1 MERKLGF
8 APVHQ
13 KRMDETMKER
23 TRAMKKNIWNSPLLQ
38 SRAKKDKVGLAE
50 MIFGY
55 FVGPFCVLAMTSVIS
70 TYYLTFYRTYDDIV
84 NQGAFLT
91 LLPLV
96 SVIPM
101 AITNIIIGI
110 VVGKTKT
117 RAGKARPYILAA
129 APLLLVFGI
138 LVFCIPYLS
147 LGVRMI
153 WMAVTYNLFA
163 ALANPIYGTS
173 HYLMVSLS
181 TRDLNQRGQLSVVAN
196 IPAVAGNG
204 LISSILMPM
213 ILGWINSASTNDV
226 VQNRWQFTMTCFA
239 VAAFIGCLLE
249 YFFTRERITEE
260 DWVEPDGEA
269 KAAVDVGSNVGATM
283 DVTWEN
289 KAGNVAGDGGKDAD
303 GIVSTKVQLQS
314 AMKDKF
320 WWIIIIF
327 YLLYQMGVMFKGGYV
342 FNIFCHEYF
351 TEVSVFGMTLS
362 ADMAQSVLALISGV
376 PLAAGML
383 FIWPLANKFGKKNM
397 IVAGCVASIIGSV
410 VCLINPGNFMVVLI
424 GQTLK
429 GFSSIP
435 GAYIMM
441 ALFADVL
448 DHLEARFGF
457 RVDGVSMSVYNT
469 VITVVNGL
477 AVAVFNFFYDSVF
490 FSGKAVS
497 SFFFVGFEIIAHGIL
512 IVLLQFLTVEKNI
525 KEEQELIAR
534 RKAAR

>member
-1 MERKLGF
+1 
-8 APVHQ
+8 
-13 KRMDETMKER
+13 MDIL
-23 TRAMKKNIWNSPLLQ
+23 KKKIWNSPLLR
-38 SRAKKDKVGLAE
+38 SKAKKEVGLAE
-50 MIFGY
+50 MFFGY
-55 FVGPFCVLAMTSVIS
+55 FIGPFCVLAMTSVVGS
-70 TYYLTFYRTYDDIV
+70 YYLTFYRTYDDIV

-101 AITNIIIGI
+101 AVTNIIVGI
-110 VVGKTKT
+110 VVGKTRT
-117 RAGKARPYILAA
+117 RAGKAKPYILTA

-138 LVFCIPYLS
+138 LMFCIPYLS
-147 LGVRMI
+147 LGVRMA

-163 ALANPIYGTS
+163 AIASPIYGTA

-181 TRDLNQRGQLSVVAN
+181 TRDLAKRGQLSVVAN

-204 LISSILMPM
+204 LMSSILMPM
-213 ILGWINSASTNDV
+213 ILNWINAVPRNDL
-226 VQNRWQFTMTCFA
+226 VQNRWQMTMVCFSA
-239 VAAFIGCLLE
+239 AAFAGCLLE

-260 DWVEPDGEA
+260 DMAEPEQAREQSPGQAQEQKSDL
-269 KAAVDVGSNVGATM
+269 
-283 DVTWEN
+283 
-289 KAGNVAGDGGKDAD
+289 GNAELPPTG
-303 GIVSTKVQLQS
+303 VQLKS

-320 WWIIIIF
+320 WWIIMVF

-351 TEVSVFGMTLS
+351 SQITLFGTTLS
-362 ADMAQSVLALISGV
+362 ADMVQSVLALISGI

-383 FIWPLANKFGKKNM
+383 FIWPLANKFGKKNV
-397 IVAGCVASIIGSV
+397 IVAGCVISIAGSLICLANPANFV
-410 VCLINPGNFMVVLI
+410 VMLI
-424 GQTLK
+424 GQTFK

-435 GAYIMM
+435 GAYVMM

-448 DHLEARFGF
+448 DHLEARFGY

-477 AVAVFNFFYDSVF
+477 AVAVFNFFYDSALFPAQKV
-490 FSGKAVS
+490 A
-497 SFFFVGFEIIAHGIL
+497 SFFFLGFEIVAHGIL

-525 KEEQELIAR
+525 EAEQKLIAE
-534 RKAAR
+534 RKAAEQNQN